1 MFEMFR
7 SSKHFKSDRT
17 FFFTS
22 VAFRGR
28 MSERILFWEEVK
40 MADDNQDATLGRPAP
55 TQTSAT
61 PTPTSDIAVSTDVT
75 KARANKWEWTALI
88 VLALLILIFVF
99 HHQLGIQPDFETSA
113 VLIAAA
119 VLLYGANKT
128 FFFRG
133 ETKNDNIRYV
143 IAFDSVCFVI
153 IGFVATILACSHWQ
167 TAVLLAGSCLLI
179 GGFFGL
185 LFGYPQGVAQQ
196 TAQAAASQL
205 GVGASGSPPK
215 ASTQQAAQATNHG
228 KTLLADSA
236 ATLGKVITGFT
247 LAKLES
253 ANRYFEGLC
262 RGVGP
267 ALGAADSSNSHVLA
281 GVIIAYFLATG
292 FLSGLFLPS
301 YFMSDQF

>member
-1 MFEMFR
+1 MAADNREDIFGGPASAQPPLVPDPPIENVLMTN
-7 SSKHFKSDRT
+7 S
-17 FFFTS
+17 TS
-22 VAFRGR
+22 
-28 MSERILFWEEVK
+28 I
-40 MADDNQDATLGRPAP
+40 ATNRW
-55 TQTSAT
+55 
-61 PTPTSDIAVSTDVT
+61 
-75 KARANKWEWTALI
+75 RWTALI
-88 VLALLILIFVF
+88 IVAVLLTLIFVF
-99 HHQLGIQPDFETSA
+99 HRQLGIQLDIETSA

-119 VLLYGANKT
+119 VLLYGARKT
-128 FFFRG
+128 FFFKG
-133 ETKNDNIRYV
+133 VSKNDNIRYV
-143 IAFDSVCFVI
+143 IAFDSVCFVV
-153 IGFVATILACSHWQ
+153 IGIAATILSCSHWQ

-196 TAQAAASQL
+196 AAQSTASRL
-205 GVGASGSPPK
+205 DVGAGAVPLSERV
-215 ASTQQAAQATNHG
+215 QQAAQTTNHG

-247 LAKLES
+247 LAKLDT
-253 ANRYFEGLC
+253 ANKYFEGMC

-267 ALGAADSSNSHVLA
+267 ALGAADASNSHVLA

>member
-1 MFEMFR
+1 M
-7 SSKHFKSDRT
+7 
-17 FFFTS
+17 
-22 VAFRGR
+22 G
-28 MSERILFWEEVK
+28 
-40 MADDNQDATLGRPAP
+40 DDDQDETPGTPAP
-55 TQTSAT
+55 AQAQVT
-61 PTPTSDIAVSTDVT
+61 PVPTIDTAFST
-75 KARANKWEWTALI
+75 KATESRLGKWEWATLVI
-88 VLALLILIFVF
+88 ILALLILISIF
-99 HHQLGIQPDFETSA
+99 HNQLGLHLDFETSV

-119 VLLYGANKT
+119 IVLYGANKT
-128 FFFRG
+128 FVFRG
-133 ETKNDNIRYV
+133 KGKNDNIPYV

-153 IGFVATILACSHWQ
+153 IGLVATILACSHWQ
-167 TAVLLAGSCLLI
+167 TGLLLAGSCLLI

-196 TAQAAASQL
+196 VAQAASHI
-205 GVGASGSPPK
+205 GVDAGGSPTPPGV
-215 ASTQQAAQATNHG
+215 QQVSQATNHG

-247 LAKLES
+247 LAKLDS
-253 ANRYFEGLC
+253 ANKYFEGLC

-301 YFMSDQF
+301 YFMRDQF